1 MNECCKAKHFTTFRW
16 NFLSYSEMQD
26 RIQTPVLLLE
36 HGKYWQIHFQ
46 VLLKTNHWEK
56 ET

>member
-1 MNECCKAKHFTTFRW
+1 MNECSKAKHFRW
-16 NFLSYSEMQD
+16 NLLSYSEMQD

-36 HGKYWQIHFQ
+36 HGKCWPVHFQ
-46 VLLKTNHWEK
+46 VLLKTNYWEK